1 VKEIR
6 PHLVDEQT
14 CSTDGWGTL
23 HWKTLISGDRTPTCQ
38 ITQGVAELLPAPCDP
53 PPGVVA
59 DPLMVHH
66 HAHAETYYVLAG
78 EGVLWIAGAE
88 FRLAPGVSA
97 FIPGGAHHATWAT
110 GEEPLRIL
118 YTFAADS
125 FGDVR
130 YEFPGLSAAKQP

>member
-1 VKEIR
+1 MKEIR

-59 DPLMVHH
+59 GPLMVHH

-88 FRLAPGVSA
+88 FRL
-97 FIPGGAHHATWAT
+97 